1 VSVQDASHAVVAGPY
16 AVSVVAGQWSKTLP
30 DGDAL
35 APDGTYTVRVAQSD
49 GAGNTGHD
57 AKTFMLDTHAPAP
70 SVDQP
75 TDPGSDSTPTLIGSA
90 GTQATD
96 DSHSADDGTVSVKLY
111 AGSDM
116 SGTLV
121 RTLGATPDNSGNWSI
136 GDADWTS
143 QSQTPLPDGTYT
155 VQAAQS
161 DGAGN
166 AGKSTARTFKIDAT
180 APDVAL
186 NAVTS
191 PTNAAKPAL
200 TGTAGAHGADGSHA
214 ADAASVTVKV
224 YAGSDTTG
232 TLVRTL
238 TASRDGSGN
247 WSIAAADWNTQTQA
261 ALPDGTYTARAA
273 QSDGAGNTGKSPT
286 RTFKVDTVAPGVE
299 LAAVST
305 PTSAV
310 RPALSGT
317 AGTQTSDDTHSGD
330 SATVTVKIYAGSD
343 TTGTLVRTLTASR
356 DGSGNWSIA
365 AADWNTQ
372 TQAALGDGTYT
383 ARVVQSDDA
392 GNTGNSTARTFKVD
406 ATAPAPTLTSPA
418 NGSSVATGTPT
429 FAGTGGKQGATD
441 NASSDSGTVTVKV
454 YSGTTTFGTLV
465 QTLSA
470 PRDGTTGAYS
480 VLAAPA
486 LANGTYTA
494 QAEQT
499 DGAGNTGLSTATT
512 FTVNTLNYNFTG
524 FFAPVT
530 KYDPTNVVF
539 NQVKAG
545 AAVPVKFN
553 LGGNKGLGIF
563 EAGYPA
569 SQVIPCTG
577 AVQVDGIEETVTAG
591 QSSLSY
597 DSTTGQYTYVWK
609 TDKSWSTASAPC
621 RQLVVKFM
629 DGTYQRAN
637 FKFTK

>member
-1 VSVQDASHAVVAGPY
+1 
-16 AVSVVAGQWSKTLP
+16 
-30 DGDAL
+30 
-35 APDGTYTVRVAQSD
+35 
-49 GAGNTGHD
+49 
-57 AKTFMLDTHAPAP
+57 
-70 SVDQP
+70 
-75 TDPGSDSTPTLIGSA
+75 
-90 GTQATD
+90 
-96 DSHSADDGTVSVKLY
+96 
-111 AGSDM
+111 
-116 SGTLV
+116 
-121 RTLGATPDNSGNWSI
+121 
-136 GDADWTS
+136 
-143 QSQTPLPDGTYT
+143 
-155 VQAAQS
+155 
-161 DGAGN
+161 
-166 AGKSTARTFKIDAT
+166 
-180 APDVAL
+180 
-186 NAVTS
+186 
-191 PTNAAKPAL
+191 
-200 TGTAGAHGADGSHA
+200 
-214 ADAASVTVKV
+214 
-224 YAGSDTTG
+224 
-232 TLVRTL
+232 
-238 TASRDGSGN
+238 
-247 WSIAAADWNTQTQA
+247 
-261 ALPDGTYTARAA
+261 
-273 QSDGAGNTGKSPT
+273 
-286 RTFKVDTVAPGVE
+286 
-299 LAAVST
+299 
-305 PTSAV
+305 
-310 RPALSGT
+310 
-317 AGTQTSDDTHSGD
+317 
-330 SATVTVKIYAGSD
+330 VKIYAGSD